1 MMENWMNHPEMQ
13 NIDPIKL
20 ELIKMA
26 AERTQGKSGNSLAS
40 VLLTLITSARK
51 KNIQF
56 TKEEAAFIMEIM
68 KEGKTAAEKE
78 QIDKTAQMAQ
88 NFMKNYKK

>member
-1 MMENWMNHPEMQ
+1 MENWMNHPEMQ

-56 TKEEAAFIMEIM
+56 TKEEVALIMEIM
-68 KEGKTAAEKE
+68 KEGKTTAEKE
-78 QIDKTAQMAQ
+78 QIDKTARMAQ
-88 NFMKNYKK
+88 HFMKNYK

>member
-1 MMENWMNHPEMQ
+1 MNNWMEHPAMQ
-13 NIDPIKL
+13 NIDPVKL

-26 AERTQGKSGNSLAS
+26 AERTKGKTGNSLAS
-40 VLLTLITSARK
+40 VLLTLITSAKK

-56 TKEEAAFIMEIM
+56 TPDEVSLIMEIM
-68 KEGKTAAEKE
+68 KEGKTPDEVA

-88 NFMKNYKK
+88 TFLKNHKK

>member
-68 KEGKTAAEKE
+68 KEGKTSAEKE

>member
-1 MMENWMNHPEMQ
+1 MDNWMNHPGMK

-26 AERTQGKSGNSLAS
+26 AERTHGKSGNSLAS
-40 VLLTLITSARK
+40 VLLSLITSAKK

-56 TKEEAAFIMEIM
+56 TPDEVALIMEIM
-68 KEGKTAAEKE
+68 KEGKTSDEKA

-88 NFMKNYKK
+88 SFMKNYKK